1 MLKQRKKNYTV
12 IVRKP
17 IKEGDLVR
25 RYRFKIKDVGI
36 GIVLD
41 RREEASNAEWSTD
54 WAPMKVAIVQW
65 PDGTITDEP
74 VAKLE
79 NLSGQINIT

>member
-1 MLKQRKKNYTV
+1 V
-12 IVRKP
+12 IIRKP
-17 IKEGDLVR
+17 IREGDLVR
-25 RYRFKIKDVGI
+25 RYRFKINDVGI

-41 RREEASNAEWSTD
+41 RREEVSNGKWSTD
-54 WAPMKVAIVQW
+54 WAPMKVAICMW

-74 VAKLE
+74 VSKLE